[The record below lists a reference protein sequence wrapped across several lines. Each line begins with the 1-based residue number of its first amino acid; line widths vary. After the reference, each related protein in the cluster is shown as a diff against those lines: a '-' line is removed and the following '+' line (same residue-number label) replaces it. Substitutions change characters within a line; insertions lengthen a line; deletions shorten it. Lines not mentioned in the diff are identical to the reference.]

1 MSRRKAT
8 SKLNSEN
15 IGPVKRIRPIAADS
29 TWQAI
34 DSAIPMGLSVVEAG
48 TRLLKDECPLAHCA
62 LCCLSRNGVRGDEK
76 LARSGVS
83 SAVTGIGNLGGIRL
97 G

>member
-1 MSRRKAT
+1 LVPAT
-8 SKLNSEN
+8 AVVTGNLTNAVLSFEDTISQHHGL
-15 IGPVKRIRPIAADS
+15 
-29 TWQAI
+29 WQAI